1 MKSTRCKY
9 LKFRQVV
16 FKNRRLVQKKR
27 KMYFY
32 ALECVTPL
40 HFPLLKLSP
49 TLKRNV
55 YIFLLFPLLFCSTN
69 GFSQSLVMNEVMSSN
84 TQTKADE
91 DGDYEDWIEIYN
103 YGNTSINLK
112 DYGLTD
118 QTDNLT
124 KWTFPNITIEAK
136 EYLLIWASEKNRTS
150 DKTKLHTNFRIKSG
164 GETLILSN
172 SSGTTLDTF
181 PAVVIAT
188 DKSYGRSPDGLGDF
202 TSLTNPTPGTSNSP
216 STGVNP
222 DKIAINEFLASNDS
236 GEKDEDNE
244 FQDWIEI
251 YNYGTTTVNLANWG
265 LSDDGAL
272 PYKWKFPSMNIAA
285 GQYILVWASGKNRTS
300 NTNNLHTS
308 FKISSSGETLYLTD
322 ANGLL
327 VSGGPSVSLNPNVSY
342 GRQPNGTG
350 SWLYFTTPTPRAS
363 NTGSGTTTTLEPP
376 SFSHNSGLYT
386 SSIDLAL
393 STNVQGA
400 TIIYTL
406 DGSEPDID
414 NLNGTTFTYKNDYVF
429 EVGTNPGE
437 LLSETFLSIQYNTP
451 ITISDRTEDANRL
464 VSKNA
469 HQAPHR
475 IPPNPV
481 SKATVVRAKTFL
493 NGQES
498 EIVTRTFFVWNG
510 GNQYTDLPIISIVI
524 PEKHLFDYN
533 NGIYTS
539 GVDFDTWREQN
550 PDNNQAYRPENN
562 NYWRSGRDWEFPVN
576 LELFKGNTLISV
588 ENINAGFRIHGNN
601 SRYEVVKNLRLYTRD
616 EYSDNDNFNHELFT
630 QKIPGGN
637 NTDRFKRMLIRG
649 NGAGGKIA
657 YDVVFNRLMQP
668 VYNGMTRIQPA
679 IHFINGEYWGFTG
692 IRDRFDDFHFSYN
705 FDVTRDLL
713 VIIDCKS
720 GNCQLDEGLASDQ
733 QAFDDFIQW
742 VVLMDMSDENNYLTL
757 KNDLLDVDSYI
768 DHAVIEIF
776 AENNSYELKFWKT
789 RSKENNQFGDGKYR
803 VTVQDFEASLKVDK
817 NWLEEY
823 SDQRNDPDYKDVLG
837 SLLENEDFRFKFI
850 NRTADLLNTA
860 FKESRFN
867 EIVNQTF
874 NEVNPILS
882 EDENRAIRQR
892 FYESGHQD
900 DLLNWIKN
908 RPIILRSQIT
918 SKFADATGVMDL
930 NINLSHPNAGYIALN
945 TIDVRSSTVGVDADP
960 YPWTGKYFKGIPI
973 TLEAKEFPGFTFS
986 HWSGDVNNTNEII
999 EITPTGDLQL
1009 TANYTPDSDYE
1020 HVIYYWMFDTDL
1032 ENDTPFTNIKSTYS
1046 RNNTE
1051 ANLNY
1056 TSSLNGYPFTP
1067 SNSNWRKG
1075 SLERKN
1081 NPTAVNYSAF
1091 ANNDAA
1097 YNADQMRGVQ
1107 IKQPFQSGNLENT
1120 VELSFS
1126 TLNYEDLKLAF
1137 AVESDGAANQLYI
1150 EYWNSANSAWVNTNI
1165 TGTHSISSSYQKVEV
1180 DFTNVSIANNQSN
1193 FKIRIRFDGT
1203 NMTVEEGKAV
1213 FINNISITGVDAT
1226 LSDDAFSLSDN
1237 LKVYPN
1243 PTTNLVNVQYHEEIS
1258 KVYIYNTLGQL
1269 VSKSE
1274 PKDVKTTVNL
1284 QNYKAGIYFVKV
1296 YANNKSST
1304 VKFIKN

>member
-1 MKSTRCKY
+1 M
-9 LKFRQVV
+9 
-16 FKNRRLVQKKR
+16 
-27 KMYFY
+27 
-32 ALECVTPL
+32 
-40 HFPLLKLSP
+40 
-49 TLKRNV
+49 
-55 YIFLLFPLLFCSTN
+55 
-69 GFSQSLVMNEVMSSN
+69 
-84 TQTKADE
+84 
-91 DGDYEDWIEIYN
+91 
-103 YGNTSINLK
+103 
-112 DYGLTD
+112 
-118 QTDNLT
+118 
-124 KWTFPNITIEAK
+124 
-136 EYLLIWASEKNRTS
+136 
-150 DKTKLHTNFRIKSG
+150 
-164 GETLILSN
+164 
-172 SSGTTLDTF
+172 
-181 PAVVIAT
+181 
-188 DKSYGRSPDGLGDF
+188 
-202 TSLTNPTPGTSNSP
+202 
-216 STGVNP
+216 
-222 DKIAINEFLASNDS
+222 
-236 GEKDEDNE
+236 
-244 FQDWIEI
+244 
-251 YNYGTTTVNLANWG
+251 
-265 LSDDGAL
+265 
-272 PYKWKFPSMNIAA
+272 
-285 GQYILVWASGKNRTS
+285 
-300 NTNNLHTS
+300 
-308 FKISSSGETLYLTD
+308 
-322 ANGLL
+322 
-327 VSGGPSVSLNPNVSY
+327 
-342 GRQPNGTG
+342 
-350 SWLYFTTPTPRAS
+350 
-363 NTGSGTTTTLEPP
+363 
-376 SFSHNSGLYT
+376 
-386 SSIDLAL
+386 
-393 STNVQGA
+393 
-400 TIIYTL
+400 
-406 DGSEPDID
+406 
-414 NLNGTTFTYKNDYVF
+414 
-429 EVGTNPGE
+429 
-437 LLSETFLSIQYNTP
+437 
-451 ITISDRTEDANRL
+451 
-464 VSKNA
+464 
-469 HQAPHR
+469 
-475 IPPNPV
+475 
-481 SKATVVRAKTFL
+481 
-493 NGQES
+493 
-498 EIVTRTFFVWNG
+498 
-510 GNQYTDLPIISIVI
+510 
-524 PEKHLFDYN
+524 
-533 NGIYTS
+533 
-539 GVDFDTWREQN
+539 
-550 PDNNQAYRPENN
+550 
-562 NYWRSGRDWEFPVN
+562 
-576 LELFKGNTLISV
+576 
-588 ENINAGFRIHGNN
+588 
-601 SRYEVVKNLRLYTRD
+601 
-616 EYSDNDNFNHELFT
+616 
-630 QKIPGGN
+630 
-637 NTDRFKRMLIRG
+637 
-649 NGAGGKIA
+649 
-657 YDVVFNRLMQP
+657 
-668 VYNGMTRIQPA
+668 
-679 IHFINGEYWGFTG
+679 
-692 IRDRFDDFHFSYN
+692 
-705 FDVTRDLL
+705 
-713 VIIDCKS
+713 
-720 GNCQLDEGLASDQ
+720 
-733 QAFDDFIQW
+733 
-742 VVLMDMSDENNYLTL
+742 
-757 KNDLLDVDSYI
+757 
-768 DHAVIEIF
+768 
-776 AENNSYELKFWKT
+776 
-789 RSKENNQFGDGKYR
+789 
-803 VTVQDFEASLKVDK
+803 
-817 NWLEEY
+817 
-823 SDQRNDPDYKDVLG
+823 
-837 SLLENEDFRFKFI
+837 
-850 NRTADLLNTA
+850 NTA